1 MSSVPSNDPSKE
13 KEFGKV
19 QAEVE
24 EAVRHHSNDW
34 QQLQTRILSR
44 VLEYQKIGTLRS
56 AIYNIYSREDRQPPD
71 LPRRHLKTSAKIAEE
86 IFLNRF
92 GGKKLR
98 GGQLREIPRRP
109 DFTIYDVSDVIGIT
123 IVCPFDADVDR
134 VNEQLESDCRDGG
147 HFQAASEIKRHDR
160 RDYQAVHV
168 SLKVDDA
175 RLRELQCEVQ
185 IKTAVQDAFSWKTH
199 ALAYKPGEDADPWF
213 IEQFIRISVLLRT
226 ADSISDQL
234 RGRLEEGRS
243 VSSRKRN
250 AVRSSLMLVF
260 REHIAKI
267 GDDEKRDDLRR
278 VFDLLGENLAATE
291 PKDRRAL
298 LQNIEQQV
306 EAVFKNYRF
315 DANTFRLGVLCAI
328 TPDNDG
334 YLSRIDRHFHS
345 WIAAS
350 DAADATL
357 FRKQLEEWT
366 RAANLLAIAHYY
378 SNDVVGAIQIAEA
391 AVRRAGETNTPDI
404 GQLHVNLAYYCAEQA
419 SDASGPDYHSKA
431 KEHAKKA
438 REMIGGALSPADLD
452 SLGFVRIATGSLIS
466 EVEGGL
472 ADCRHA
478 LGELSKDAKQRDL
491 AKIIFETHRELAYK
505 RLAQMVSAEF
515 EISSVRS

>member
-1 MSSVPSNDPSKE
+1 MSSLPAKDPSKE
-13 KEFGKV
+13 KQFGKV

-24 EAVRHHSNDW
+24 EAIRRHSNDW

-44 VLEYQKIGTLRS
+44 VREYQKSGTLRS
-56 AIYNIYSREDRQPPD
+56 AIYSIYSREDRQPPD
-71 LPRRHLKTSAKIAEE
+71 LPHRHLKTSAKIAEE

-98 GGQLREIPRRP
+98 GGQLRDIPP
-109 DFTIYDVSDVIGIT
+109 EPKFTIYDVSDVIGIT

-134 VNEQLESDCRDGG
+134 VSEQVESDCKEGG
-147 HFQAASEIKRHDR
+147 YFRAVSPIKRHDR

-168 SLKVDDA
+168 SLKVEDA
-175 RLRELQCEVQ
+175 KLRELQCEVQ

-199 ALAYKPGEDADPWF
+199 ALAYKPGENADPWF

-243 VSSRKRN
+243 VNSRKRK
-250 AVRSSLMLVF
+250 AVRSRLVLVF

-278 VFDLLGENLAATE
+278 VFDLLGGDLAAME
-291 PKDRRAL
+291 PKVRRTF
-298 LQNIEQQV
+298 LQDIERQV
-306 EAVFKNYRF
+306 EGLFQSYGF
-315 DANTFRLGVLCAI
+315 DANTFRLGVACA
-328 TPDNDG
+328 TAPENDG
-334 YLSRIDRHFHS
+334 YLSRVDRHFYS
-345 WIAAS
+345 WIATS
-350 DAADATL
+350 DDPDEPL

-378 SNDVVGAIQIAEA
+378 SNDVVGAVQIVEA
-391 AVRRAGETNTPDI
+391 AVRRAGDMNTSDI
-404 GQLHVNLAYYCAEQA
+404 GQLHVNLAYYYAELA
-419 SDASGPDYHSKA
+419 SDASVADYHSKA
-431 KEHAKKA
+431 RDHAEKA
-438 REMIGGALSPADLD
+438 RAMTGGVLDPADLD
-452 SLGFVRIATGSLIS
+452 SLGFVRIATGSSIS

-478 LGELSKDAKQRDL
+478 LEELSKDAKQEEL

-505 RLAQMVSAEF
+505 RLAQMVSSELGL
-515 EISSVRS
+515 

>member
-1 MSSVPSNDPSKE
+1 MSSVSSTDPSEE
-13 KEFGKV
+13 KIDRV
-19 QAEVE
+19 RAEVE
-24 EAVRHHSNDW
+24 EAVRRHSNDW

-44 VLEYQKIGTLRS
+44 VREYQKIGTLRS
-56 AIYNIYSREDRQPPD
+56 AIYNIYTREDRQPPD
-71 LPRRHLKTSAKIAEE
+71 LPHRHLKTSAKITEE

-98 GGQLREIPRRP
+98 GRQLREIPPRP

-123 IVCPFDADVDR
+123 IVCPFDADVER
-134 VNEQLESDCRDGG
+134 VSEQVESDCRDGG
-147 HFQAASEIKRHDR
+147 HFQAASPIKRHDR

-213 IEQFIRISVLLRT
+213 IEQFVRISVLLRT

-260 REHIAKI
+260 REHLAKI
-267 GDDEKRDDLRR
+267 GDEEKRDDLRR
-278 VFDLLGENLAATE
+278 VFDLLGQNLAATD
-291 PKDRRAL
+291 PKDRRASL
-298 LQNIEQQV
+298 PDIEQQV
-306 EAVFKNYRF
+306 ETVFKNYRF

-328 TPDNDG
+328 LPDNDR
-334 YLSRIDRHFHS
+334 YLSRVDRHFFS

-350 DAADATL
+350 DADDATL
-357 FRKQLEEWT
+357 LRKQLEEWM

-378 SNDVVGAIQIAEA
+378 SNDVVGAIQIVEA
-391 AVRRAGETNTPDI
+391 AVRRAGAMGTPDV
-404 GQLHVNLAYYCAEQA
+404 GQLHVNLAYYCAELG
-419 SDASGPDYHSKA
+419 SDASGPDYRSKA
-431 KEHAKKA
+431 KEHAEKA
-438 REMIGGALSPADLD
+438 HEMIGDALSPADLD
-452 SLGFVRIATGSLIS
+452 SLGFVRIATGSSIG
-466 EVEGGL
+466 EIEEGL
-472 ADCRHA
+472 ADCRRA
-478 LGELSKDAKQRDL
+478 LNELSEDPKQQDL
-491 AKIIFETHRELAYK
+491 AKTIFETHRELAYK
-505 RLAQMVSAEF
+505 RLAQMVSAEV
-515 EISSVRS
+515 EI